1 MTRAA
6 CCRSHGCGE
15 TKRQNKEC
23 APPFQIFYRDLGGKH
38 GALDGVRSDDTVST
52 VLHSIAAKLGVSEAA
67 TSKLRLLKAGKQLQ
81 VSGAACGL
89 VKGDTVHVLGTFRG
103 GVNVDAWQ
111 SPIYHKRQRAGA
123 APYASRNPRREAL
136 KPHNHYESTPCLAT
150 AKKYTVRLK
159 ACRHDY
165 RRALAL
171 LDEMR
176 ESGVTPNV
184 FHYSAAISACE
195 KGGQWQRALALLD
208 EMRAKGVAPNV
219 ITFSAAI
226 SACEKGG
233 QWQRALA
240 LLDEMRAKGVAPNVI
255 TFSAAISACEKG
267 GQWQRALALL
277 DEMRAKGVAPNV
289 ITFSAAISACEK
301 GGQWQRALALLEEM
315 RAKGVAPDVITF
327 SAAISACAHA
337 NQPERAMRL
346 WDELP
351 LVPDAVCFNAI
362 LDAVACW
369 PRSAL
374 ALWKLGLECGVF
386 QLNQP
391 YLQCVEG
398 RATCLLDLHA
408 LSEGAAEAAIR
419 WLFDEKLSRR
429 NCSAMVTYDSTPVD
443 GVHLITG
450 WGRSRKVTHHGDLRA
465 RAIAT
470 LDRMGLS
477 TLPTDNPGRLI
488 VQFERAADVD
498 APPFQVFYRDLSGKH
513 GTLDG
518 VRHDDLSS
526 TVLRR
531 IAAKLGLS
539 EAVTSTLR
547 LIKAGKV
554 LDLSAASLLAK
565 GDTVHV
571 LSRLDGGIRIREVES
586 ASGAALT
593 DAPCATSSRPSLPT
607 GSRMARSKASASS
620 CK

>member
-1 MTRAA
+1 
-6 CCRSHGCGE
+6 
-15 TKRQNKEC
+15 
-23 APPFQIFYRDLGGKH
+23 
-38 GALDGVRSDDTVST
+38 
-52 VLHSIAAKLGVSEAA
+52 
-67 TSKLRLLKAGKQLQ
+67 
-81 VSGAACGL
+81 
-89 VKGDTVHVLGTFRG
+89 
-103 GVNVDAWQ
+103 
-111 SPIYHKRQRAGA
+111 
-123 APYASRNPRREAL
+123 
-136 KPHNHYESTPCLAT
+136 
-150 AKKYTVRLK
+150 
-159 ACRHDY
+159 
-165 RRALAL
+165 
-171 LDEMR
+171 
-176 ESGVTPNV
+176 
-184 FHYSAAISACE
+184 
-195 KGGQWQRALALLD
+195 
-208 EMRAKGVAPNV
+208 VAPNV
-219 ITFSAAI
+219 ISFSAAI

-240 LLDEMRAKGVAPNVI
+240 LLDEMRAKGVAPDVI
-255 TFSAAISACEKG
+255 S
-267 GQWQRALALL
+267 
-277 DEMRAKGVAPNV
+277 
-289 ITFSAAISACEK
+289 FSAAISACEK

-315 RAKGVAPDVITF
+315 RAKGVAPDVIAF

-351 LVPDAVCFNAI
+351 LVPNAVCFNAI

-398 RATCLLDLHA
+398 RATCLLDLHE

-450 WGRSRKVTHHGDLRA
+450 WGRSRKVTQHGDLRA

-593 DAPCATSSRPSLPT
+593 DAPCATSSDGDAEDASDVANVPDPACDDREDDDDDSDDYESDGHAPGLSAMFHGMAELTNGRVCIAGSYALHHYLRVHRGVDGWPCWTPGDIDIFYCPHGGELDGDELRRCLVHMARCCQVQMCGAGEVGTFQQHTSACYPAQVKGDSIEDSEDEASVAAFAREQLLSLCVRERPRAREYALQCRARTARLRVGSVAHARLCAPT
-607 GSRMARSKASASS
+607 GTGSARAPSSSTPPHVTASHCVPSSTSWRWSPWGTLRRLAPTLNSPLAFLLDSTSCRARSRTSAARARS
-620 CK
+620 